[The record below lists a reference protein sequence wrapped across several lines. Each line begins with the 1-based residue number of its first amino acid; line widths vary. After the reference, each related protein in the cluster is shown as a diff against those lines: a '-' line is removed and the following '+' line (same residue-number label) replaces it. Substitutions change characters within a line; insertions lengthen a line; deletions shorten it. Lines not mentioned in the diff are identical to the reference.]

1 MVGRNTAVSGIY
13 RLKELAER
21 ALDTLIAGAIPCSSI
36 SVVLLDSADPKAA
49 AAGKDNGVIG
59 GTIGILASVGAVAV
73 PGLGRMIGAGPV
85 MAGLAMAM
93 ARRGGPQPSGADGR
107 SLIRALIGIGIP
119 EREAERCEAHVRN
132 GGTLL
137 SVSCS
142 SAEQA
147 SRAGNLLAGTGAIE
161 TRVESGDTRV
171 A

>member
-13 RLKELAER
+13 RLKEMAER

-36 SVVLLDSADPKAA
+36 SVVLLDSADPKIL
-49 AAGKDNGVIG
+49 GGDGVIS
-59 GTIGILASVGAVAV
+59 GTIGILAGAGAVAV

-85 MAGLAMAM
+85 MAGLPTAHRA
-93 ARRGGPQPSGADGR
+93 GPQPGAVDGGA
-107 SLIRALIGIGIP
+107 LVRALIGIGIP

-137 SVSCS
+137 SVSCG

-147 SRAGNLLAGTGAIE
+147 SRARNLLSGTGAVE
-161 TRVESGDTRV
+161 TKVDSGDTRV